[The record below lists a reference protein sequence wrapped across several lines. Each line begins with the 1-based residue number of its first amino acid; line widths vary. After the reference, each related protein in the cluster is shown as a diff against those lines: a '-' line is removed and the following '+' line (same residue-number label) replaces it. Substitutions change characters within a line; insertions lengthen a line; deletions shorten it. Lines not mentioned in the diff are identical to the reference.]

1 MPKNRKNLI
10 TKLIKEGFTYR
21 TLSLFSDPQL
31 NILSKKILSEVDE
44 KTKQAYEVIVK
55 AKEDELTKLKSEIP
69 ETEKVEDKDE
79 IEVDKDGDPVTK
91 FEYPDGEEKTL
102 LNSGDDT
109 EVTEDFDSK
118 SQQRYLYA
126 VNPAAAEKLASK

>member
-44 KTKQAYEVIVK
+44 KNQT
-55 AKEDELTKLKSEIP
+55 S
-69 ETEKVEDKDE
+69 
-79 IEVDKDGDPVTK
+79 
-91 FEYPDGEEKTL
+91 
-102 LNSGDDT
+102 
-109 EVTEDFDSK
+109 
-118 SQQRYLYA
+118 
-126 VNPAAAEKLASK
+126 LASYSSIKRR